1 MPRNKEET
9 EGLSLLGNKKT
20 VYKDTYAPEVLE
32 TFVNKH
38 QGNDYMVTFDCP
50 RIYVALSNHRSAGF
64 CKNHY
69 QLYSKRENG

>member
-32 TFVNKH
+32 TF
-38 QGNDYMVTFDCP
+38 
-50 RIYVALSNHRSAGF
+50 
-64 CKNHY
+64 
-69 QLYSKRENG
+69 SKQSTKATIIW

>member
-50 RIYVALSNHRSAGF
+50 EF
-64 CKNHY
+64 T
-69 QLYSKRENG
+69 

>member
-32 TFVNKH
+32 TFVNS
-38 QGNDYMVTFDCP
+38 
-50 RIYVALSNHRSAGF
+50 RILQKSLSTIF
-64 CKNHY
+64 
-69 QLYSKRENG
+69 QT

>member
-20 VYKDTYAPEVLE
+20 VYKDTYAPELIE
-32 TFVNKH
+32 KFLNTH
-38 QGNDYMVTFDCP
+38 QANAYTVT
-50 RIYVALSNHRSAGF
+50 IYVALSDYRSAGF
-64 CKNHY
+64 CKNHH